1 MKRWRVAT
9 AGSVSA
15 ALATLAAAAL
25 AVAMLAVAAIA
36 VATCSPSM
44 RAGPSSTSAG
54 AVDLTIYAAASLREA
69 LVDIEAAYA
78 AAVPGAELTIAT
90 DASSTL
96 RTQIEHGAPADVF
109 LSADETNPRALVGA
123 GLADGG
129 AVAFAGNRLVV
140 IVPSHNPADLDSPI
154 DLARPGIKV
163 VAASDA
169 VPITRYAGQVL
180 ANLALEPGYPAD
192 FATAVAANVVSREE
206 NVNAVVAK
214 IRLGEGD
221 AAIAYATD
229 ATVADVGTIEIPATA
244 NVLARYTGV
253 VVGAAAHRAAA
264 HAFLAWLAGPDGA
277 AILGAHG
284 FRRPT

>member
-1 MKRWRVAT
+1 
-9 AGSVSA
+9 VSA
-15 ALATLAAAAL
+15 AVAAL
-25 AVAMLAVAAIA
+25 AVAAVAV
-36 VATCSPSM
+36 VACSPSM
-44 RAGPSSTSAG
+44 RPDSPSSAAG
-54 AVDLTIYAAASLREA
+54 AVELTVYAAASLREA
-69 LVDIEAAYA
+69 LADIEAAYS

-109 LSADETNPRALVGA
+109 LSADEANARALVDA
-123 GLADGG
+123 GLAEGG
-129 AVAFAGNRLVV
+129 AVSFAGNRLVV
-140 IVPSHNPADLDSPI
+140 IVPGHNPADLDSPI

-169 VPITRYAGQVL
+169 VPITRYAGQAL

-206 NVNAVVAK
+206 NVKAVVAK
-214 IRLGEGD
+214 VRLGEGD

-229 ATVADVGTIEIPATA
+229 AMVADVGTIEIPATA
-244 NVLARYTGV
+244 NVLARYSAV
-253 VVGAAAHRAAA
+253 VVATAADRAAA
-264 HAFLAWLAGPDGA
+264 QAFVAWLAGPDGA
-277 AILGAHG
+277 AILEAHG